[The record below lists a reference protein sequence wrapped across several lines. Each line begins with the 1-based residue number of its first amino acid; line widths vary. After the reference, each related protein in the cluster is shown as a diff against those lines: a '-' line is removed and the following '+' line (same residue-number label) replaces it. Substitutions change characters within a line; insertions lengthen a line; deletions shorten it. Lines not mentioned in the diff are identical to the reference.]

1 MFLSVVVKVAELR
14 EMLKAKGL
22 NSVGNKQELIERLQ
36 AATSVGDLQFE
47 DDLLNVSVSISTASS
62 HFPEIVNF

>member
-1 MFLSVVVKVAELR
+1 MKKVAELR

-36 AATSVGDLQFE
+36 AAMSESSGDLSKFE
-47 DDLLNVSVSISTASS
+47 DDLLNVSLKFLYFDVILNS
-62 HFPEIVNF
+62 